1 MYYGLFKRFKKR
13 KNYYLEGMKVLFIGR
28 ENFDNF
34 EDILTSYKNILS
46 EKEEHIQT
54 LFNEIK
60 VLKKIKV

>member
-1 MYYGLFKRFKKR
+1 
-13 KNYYLEGMKVLFIGR
+13 MKVLFIGR

-60 VLKKIKV
+60 VLK